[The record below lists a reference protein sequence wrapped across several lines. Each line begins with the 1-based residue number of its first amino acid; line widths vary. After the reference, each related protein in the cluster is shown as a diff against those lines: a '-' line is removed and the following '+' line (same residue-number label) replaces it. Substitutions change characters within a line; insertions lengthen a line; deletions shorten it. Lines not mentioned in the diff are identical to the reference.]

1 MGIRMKYTLTG
12 HLIGKSLKEFS
23 ELPNSSFSP
32 GGFAMDI
39 PVGGKTVC
47 VPFDWASYSGTVNED
62 GELEIIHGEWT
73 YFSTTDENEL
83 DDCYE
88 EEWKKLGICRDDL
101 TPAVMA
107 KATAIREFYI
117 DYWPVSANADSDDT
131 LTVTKLCFLDDDGTE
146 YPVDDAVLKAAW
158 NLLNL

>member
-12 HLIGKSLKEFS
+12 RLIGKSLKEFS
-23 ELPNSSFSP
+23 ELPNSSFSL

-39 PVGGKTVC
+39 PVGGKTLC
-47 VPFDWASYSGTVNED
+47 VPFDWASYSGAVNED
-62 GELEIIHGEWT
+62 GDLEIIHGEQT

-101 TPAVMA
+101 TPKVMA

-131 LTVTKLCFLDDDGTE
+131 LTVTKLCFLDDNGTE
-146 YPVDDAVLKAAW
+146 YPVDNAVLKAAG

>member
-12 HLIGKSLKEFS
+12 RLIGKSLKEFS

-39 PVGGKTVC
+39 PVGGRTVC

-62 GELEIIHGEWT
+62 GELEITHGERT

-101 TPAVMA
+101 TPEVMA

-146 YPVDDAVLKAAW
+146 YPVDDAVLKAAG